1 MYAEYSGLSSD
12 DLTPKDICEIAD
24 GTREGDQEA
33 AKATFAKLGEVAANT
48 MAQAV
53 TIADAIMVMG
63 GGLTGAARHFVPA
76 MIKEFNGTIGRF
88 SGETFPRMQI
98 KVYDMTDMNNIDEF
112 VKDASVAIKVPVYG
126 DEVIYDKEKR
136 TALMI
141 SKLGASRAI
150 SLGAYTYALA
160 QIDAK

>member
-1 MYAEYSGLSSD
+1 M
-12 DLTPKDICEIAD
+12 
-24 GTREGDQEA
+24 
-33 AKATFAKLGEVAANT
+33 
-48 MAQAV
+48 